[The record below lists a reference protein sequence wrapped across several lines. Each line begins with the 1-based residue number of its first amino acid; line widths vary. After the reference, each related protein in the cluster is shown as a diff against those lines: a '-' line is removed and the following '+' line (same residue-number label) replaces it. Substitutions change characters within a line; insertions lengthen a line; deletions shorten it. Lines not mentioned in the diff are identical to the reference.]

1 MRSITFVCAYYRN
14 PGMLKAQ
21 QATWQGYAPEVR
33 ERFHVRVTDDCS
45 PKGVARKVVEPCGIA
60 SYELWRT
67 DVDVRWNWLF
77 GRNLGASRAPIDCN
91 WLALTD
97 IDHVM
102 PEATARRLMAGP
114 LDEDVIYRFSRVDAP
129 NLTPYKAHP
138 NSWFM
143 SRDMWAK
150 VGGYDERFSGFYG
163 SDADFRDRCQAASR
177 AIVMLPEPL
186 IRYPREVLADAST
199 DPGRW
204 TDGSGRAI
212 ERKTQYDGDGI
223 ARIRKERDA
232 EVDAPRLEIV
242 TAGGDRFI
250 RPRTLSFPHHLEW
263 TEAGG
268 HVKMPGAVD
277 EPGELEGEAAPLA
290 ELRCP
295 ICNRPTMD
303 SAGRPTACGLG
314 HCPNLAGI

>member
-1 MRSITFVCAYYRN
+1 MRSITFVTAYYRN
-14 PGMLKAQ
+14 PGMLRAQ
-21 QATWQGYAPEVR
+21 QATWQGYSEDIRAA
-33 ERFHVRVTDDCS
+33 FHVRVCDDGS

-67 DVDVRWNWLF
+67 DQDVRWNWLF
-77 GRNLGASRAPIDCN
+77 CRNLGASRAPIDCN
-91 WLALTD
+91 WLVLTD

-102 PEATARRLMAGP
+102 PEATARRLMTAD

-129 NLTPYKAHP
+129 NLTPYKPHP

-143 SRDMWAK
+143 SREMFAK

-163 SDADFRDRCQAASR
+163 SDADFRERCQAASR
-177 AIVMLPEPL
+177 ALIMLPEPL

-199 DPGRW
+199 DPARW

-212 ERKTQYDGDGI
+212 ERKTKYDGEGI
-223 ARIRKERDA
+223 SRIRAERDA
-232 EVDAPRLEIV
+232 IK
-242 TAGGDRFI
+242 GW
-250 RPRTLSFPHHLEW
+250 RPLTLTFPHHLEW

-277 EPGELEGEAAPLA
+277 EPGELEDAAPAPAL
-290 ELRCP
+290 CP
-295 ICNRPTMD
+295 VCDRPILD